1 MDDKDKT
8 LYAEENR
15 QALIELNKGIEN
27 LSILINTQISNYKAP
42 SDKMNVIGEVK
53 VNTEKSVEISN
64 LQSLSNDLK
73 EFSQLVTQ
81 QTETIVAGIP
91 QNVSIN
97 NLDDIKLESI
107 KVSNI
112 NDIKEYFVILG
123 KQIADNRPIVE
134 VTQKELKLSTSPKD
148 PIAVRLSDGK
158 SFYNAIATAM
168 SGGGGGSSFT
178 DAQGKSV
185 YVTLNPDGSLPVSG
199 DPFIE
204 YITQDEAPNATGVS
218 YYGFTKIDGTWYI
231 MARDKTSN
239 PYTDRYANLSNNLT
253 RTTYVSAWT
262 NRAILSY
269 DYIFNLTGV

>member
-15 QALIELNKGIEN
+15 QTLIEINKGIKN
-27 LSILINTQISNYKAP
+27 LYIIINTQISNYKAP

-168 SGGGGGSSFT
+168 SGGISTAGLATTAKQDNIITAIGTLQTNALTDTELRATPVPTSINNTLVPEQHDEIQATYPTTSSE
-178 DAQGKSV
+178 V
-185 YVTLNPDGSLPVSG
+185 YTYKLS
-199 DPFIE
+199 
-204 YITQDEAPNATGVS
+204 GVS
-218 YYGFTKIDGTWYI
+218 VAVVTVTYADATKE
-231 MARDKTSN
+231 ALTSVV
-239 PYTDRYANLSNNLT
+239 RS
-253 RTTYVSAWT
+253 
-262 NRAILSY
+262 
-269 DYIFNLTGV
+269 